1 MQDPEA
7 IIREYRHDKS
17 RPRQAE
23 ALKILQ
29 QIASMVKPIM
39 RQRNWKIRALCEF
52 YPRNANL
59 LGMNDSRGYI
69 YLRLRYARD
78 PEQFLPFEEIADTML
93 HELCHIPIKPHN
105 KAFHNLWNQLR
116 DEHVELAMKGFTGGN
131 FLSEGR
137 RLGGSRI
144 PMDEARRQARAAAE
158 RRSGLM
164 AKSGQRLGGAAA
176 PRGSDIRRLRADAAQ
191 RRFDEEVLN
200 GCASGTHGGAALAEE
215 ASRNGFRTQAEEDDA
230 NEQAIMQAFIELIQ
244 EEEREKY
251 GSAYVPPSE
260 QNPAGPHQNITS
272 ESPSEG
278 SSSKSSGRKTS
289 SQKPPVPSKNP
300 NNKTYDDAWI
310 CEICTL
316 ENPSNFLCC
325 DACASERPIP
335 SSGGN

>member
-39 RQRNWKIRALCEF
+39 RQHSCSMRIL
-52 YPRNANL
+52 PRNANL

-158 RRSGLM
+158 REKWPDGKIRTTIGWSRSPEG
-164 AKSGQRLGGAAA
+164 
-176 PRGSDIRRLRADAAQ
+176 

-289 SQKPPVPSKNP
+289 SSKAPGTFQKP
-300 NNKTYDDAWI
+300 
-310 CEICTL
+310 E
-316 ENPSNFLCC
+316 
-325 DACASERPIP
+325 
-335 SSGGN
+335 